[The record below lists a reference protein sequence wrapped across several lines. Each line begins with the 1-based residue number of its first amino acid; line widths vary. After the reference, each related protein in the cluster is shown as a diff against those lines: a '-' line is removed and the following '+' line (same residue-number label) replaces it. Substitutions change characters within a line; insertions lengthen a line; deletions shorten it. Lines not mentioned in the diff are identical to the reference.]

1 MMKPRQAA
9 RVLAAIF
16 GLWLAALGLWAV
28 FAPMSFFAHI
38 ATYPPYNEHLVHDL
52 GAFQLGLGA
61 TLLAALISSDA
72 LVVALVGNALG
83 AVVHSAVHIADAE
96 LGERASDPWTVGLL
110 AVVIVVALFLTR
122 TPRTARKPMPQ

>member
-1 MMKPRQAA
+1 MRPRQAA
-9 RVLAAIF
+9 RVLAAVF
-16 GLWLAALGLWAV
+16 GLWVAALGLWAI

-52 GAFQLGLGA
+52 GAFQFGLGA

-72 LVVALVGNALG
+72 LVVALAGNALG
-83 AVVHSAVHIADAE
+83 AVVHFAVHIADAE

-110 AVVIVVALFLTR
+110 AVVVVVALLMA
-122 TPRTARKPMPQ
+122 RTARKAVPQ